1 MKMSKFEIQGNVLSI
16 GKLDDGLFE
25 DRIDIIIGDD
35 IGLSDSHVEITFFGD
50 LAREVSKNVIK
61 GKELIVESKLECHGH
76 GEFTLIGE
84 EVFYSDIAY
93 FD

>member
-1 MKMSKFEIQGNVLSI
+1 MKMSKFEIQGNVLNI
-16 GKLDDGLFE
+16 GELDDGLIE

-35 IGLSDSHVEITFFGD
+35 IGLSHSKVEITFFGN

-61 GKELIVESKLECHGH
+61 GKELIVEGKLECHGH